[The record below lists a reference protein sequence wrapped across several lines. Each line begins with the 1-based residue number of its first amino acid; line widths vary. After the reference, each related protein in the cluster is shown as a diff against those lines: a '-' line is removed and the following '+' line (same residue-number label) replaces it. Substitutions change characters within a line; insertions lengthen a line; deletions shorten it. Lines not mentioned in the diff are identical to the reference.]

1 MIHTIQMHLGRSS
14 MATFRDNWP
23 YTGVITREKFLFNEM
38 RLTAQLQL
46 KGMTDEQ
53 IIEKV
58 VSENLYQYPTNRML
72 RGMARTCLKRLVA
85 LGDTN
90 LVSALAKAPVEVAKQ
105 IDLYAMMCQYHLVW
119 DFMIT
124 VIGEKYR
131 TNNLTYGHIDLNV
144 FINSL
149 QEQHENVA
157 KWSDSTIKRIKREL
171 NHLLIEND
179 YLDSSKS
186 TKLNPVII
194 SPVLEKAIKDNGDKV
209 ALIAFNCFD

>member
-1 MIHTIQMHLGRSS
+1 
-14 MATFRDNWP
+14 
-23 YTGVITREKFLFNEM
+23 
-38 RLTAQLQL
+38 
-46 KGMTDEQ
+46 
-53 IIEKV
+53 
-58 VSENLYQYPTNRML
+58 
-72 RGMARTCLKRLVA
+72 
-85 LGDTN
+85 
-90 LVSALAKAPVEVAKQ
+90 
-105 IDLYAMMCQYHLVW
+105 
-119 DFMIT
+119 MIT

-149 QEQHENVA
+149 QEQHDNVA

-179 YLDSSKS
+179 YLDSLKS

-194 SPVLEKAIKDNGDKV
+194 SPILEKAIKDNGDKV

>member
-1 MIHTIQMHLGRSS
+1 

-105 IDLYAMMCQYHLVW
+105 IDLYAMMSQYHLVW

-149 QEQHENVA
+149 QEQHDNVA

-171 NHLLIEND
+171 NHLLIENE

-186 TKLNPVII
+186 TKLNLVII